1 MTLFLGNKF
10 SIIFVLCLLVIF
22 ETVLGGIKSK
32 KQKEIFFFQK
42 KGRQIELYMK
52 EENNLAKKNFVA
64 GEK

>member
-10 SIIFVLCLLVIF
+10 SIIFVLCLLVIV

>member
-1 MTLFLGNKF
+1 MFLGNKF